1 MQKLKLDKGQF
12 IIFLLSLLPII
23 FWIFTPKLDL
33 FFSNLQTGLVG
44 FGEIFGLVGMV
55 LFSLNIILATRLPII
70 EKLFG
75 GLSNIYKKHD
85 FLGQL
90 AFVLLLFHPLLLL
103 PRYASN
109 IKGVFSFLFFS
120 DLWARNFG
128 IFALWIMLLLIVLTL
143 YLRPKYNIWKITH
156 KFFGAA
162 LFFGALHVYFIP
174 GYVMNNLLLKGYVLF
189 IAVLAILAFLYKSV
203 FGRFFVKKY
212 TYFVKKIKKL
222 DDDIIEITLKP
233 ENKHLMFRPGQFIFI
248 SFKQKGLSSESH
260 PFSITSSPKEEL
272 LKISV
277 KKLGDYTTELYSRLK
292 EGSAAEIEGPF
303 GSFSYLNT
311 ENKNQVWIAGGIGIT
326 PFLSSI
332 KDLRDKNNYSIN
344 LFYCVKNKREAIY
357 LNLLEEESKKNP
369 QINIIPVYSE
379 KKGHISI
386 EYLQNHLKN
395 FVSNDFFICTPPS
408 MIKKLK
414 IDLINSGINKRKI
427 YSEEFN
433 F

>member
-344 LFYCVKNKREAIY
+344 LFYCVKNKGK
-357 LNLLEEESKKNP
+357 L
-369 QINIIPVYSE
+369 
-379 KKGHISI
+379 
-386 EYLQNHLKN
+386 
-395 FVSNDFFICTPPS
+395 FI
-408 MIKKLK
+408 
-414 IDLINSGINKRKI
+414 
-427 YSEEFN
+427 
-433 F
+433 